1 MPEHGK
7 KQNKKTGARRRRALR
22 PCFLPGC
29 ATGMCT
35 LPPEPFREQCLGGTD
50 CRREKTEM
58 QDIVYYTSFLRR
70 KSVNNGKNSV
80 YMTEIKINLSFW
92 LT

>member
-29 ATGMCT
+29 ATGMRT
-35 LPPEPFREQCLGGTD
+35 LPPKPFREQCLGGTD
-50 CRREKTEM
+50 CRSAKTRM
-58 QDIVYYTSFLRR
+58 QDIIYCTSFLRI
-70 KSVNNGKNSV
+70 KSVNIRKKSV
-80 YMTEIKINLSFW
+80 YMTEIKFNLSF
-92 LT
+92 